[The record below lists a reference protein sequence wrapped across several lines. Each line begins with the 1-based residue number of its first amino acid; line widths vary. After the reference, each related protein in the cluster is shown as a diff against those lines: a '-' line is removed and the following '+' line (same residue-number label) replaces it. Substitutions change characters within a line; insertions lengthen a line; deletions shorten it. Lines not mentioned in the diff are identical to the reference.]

1 MSQSYNLAFSTRRSS
16 PRTWRRN
23 QNTVKFRTSIS
34 LGPISHTVLIAVMLA
49 VLGLIYLTQITKTS
63 TYGYE
68 LSELNTRQEQLASE
82 NRDLEVEAAKLQA
95 LEKVQQ
101 SNVAQ
106 TLSTPESTDYARTN

>member
-1 MSQSYNLAFSTRRSS
+1 MF
-16 PRTWRRN
+16 
-23 QNTVKFRTSIS
+23 
-34 LGPISHTVLIAVMLA
+34 A
-49 VLGLIYLTQITKTS
+49 VLVQIYQTQSTKTC

-68 LSELNTRQEQLASE
+68 LNELSDKQAQLAAE